1 MPYTEGMDLL
11 VQLLTVAGLGLVALW
26 AAIPTGL
33 AFHLPPVVVAGA
45 AGLGSVVS
53 MGLVIALGAPLRA
66 WLLRRYGARRAAR
79 PGLMDRIWRRGGALG
94 FCLAAPLLLGTP
106 LGTALGLALGL
117 PVRRLLLGMTC
128 GIALWVTVYTL
139 VALLGWAGLAT
150 WLR

>member
-1 MPYTEGMDLL
+1 MDLL

-33 AFHLPPVVVAGA
+33 AFQLPPLVVAGA

-53 MGLVIALGAPLRA
+53 MALVIALGAPLRA
-66 WLLRRYGARRAAR
+66 ALLRRYGARRARQPR

-117 PVRRLLLGMTC
+117 PVRRLVLWMTC

-139 VALLGWAGLAT
+139 VALVGWAGLAA
-150 WLR
+150 WWGGGL